1 MSIQVDNAELMS
13 LLESSDVHT
22 SSQVRELIQEQ
33 LNTGRKSARIVNVTI
48 SCYMVIDK
56 NYALYL
62 ILTDGQ
68 QRVRSGYRL

>member
-33 LNTGRKSARIVNVTI
+33 LSTGWTTGHLPSYTVTWKTRWFI
-48 SCYMVIDK
+48 ANLLK
-56 NYALYL
+56 NLY
-62 ILTDGQ
+62 
-68 QRVRSGYRL
+68 